1 MRFVDFLL
9 FPFALTYD
17 GITSLRNRMFDAGL
31 KRSQPFE
38 VPTIVVGNLAV
49 GGTGKTPFVEFLIN
63 HLSSTFN
70 LAILSRGYGR
80 KTTGYR
86 LAQGD
91 SSPSEIGD
99 EPFQIY
105 SKFKDKVTV
114 AVGEER
120 ILAIPMIL
128 AENPEVEAIVLDDAF
143 QHRYLLADLNI
154 LLTTYKSPFFN
165 DYLLPVGRL
174 REGRKNVNR
183 ADMIVVTKCPDNM
196 EQQEKDSFKGKVST
210 YLQAE
215 KPIFFAG
222 LKYGLPYPIN
232 PEFPNPVNKFILVTG
247 IVDPEPIRLKLEAMQ
262 KVVVETMA
270 FPDHHYYTPKD
281 MGRINDIYK
290 KYSAQSV
297 CILTTEKDAVKL
309 KDNKLLELIKN
320 IPVFVLPVEVDME
333 QKEEEQLLKSIKS
346 MIINKNAE
354 SEI

>member
-9 FPFALTYD
+9 FPFALIYG

-63 HLSSTFN
+63 RLSLNFN

-86 LAQGD
+86 LAQED

-105 SKFKDKVTV
+105 SKFKDKVSV

-128 AENPEVEAIVLDDAF
+128 AENPEVEAIILDDAF

-165 DYLLPVGRL
+165 DYLLPAGRL
-174 REGRKNVNR
+174 REGRKNANR
-183 ADMIVVTKCPDNM
+183 ADMVVVTKCPDNIKQ
-196 EQQEKDSFKGKVST
+196 EEKDSFKRQVST
-210 YLQAE
+210 YLQTE

-222 LKYGLPYPIN
+222 LKYGQPYPIN
-232 PEFPNPVNKFILVTG
+232 SAFSTAGNKFILLTG

-262 KVVVETMA
+262 NVVLETMV

-281 MGRINDIYK
+281 MGRISDIYK
-290 KYSAQSV
+290 KYSAQNV

-333 QKEEEQLLKSIKS
+333 QIEEEQLLKSIKS
-346 MIINKNAE
+346 MINNKKC
-354 SEI
+354 